1 MNRSLVKTTFS
12 DNQEQFI
19 FQFVR
24 DFYSAELQAAA
35 PSGYLFLLHGVHDFS
50 KLIDFLFRV
59 VVRRMSLKR
68 SSSSSS

>member
-1 MNRSLVKTTFS
+1 VKTTFS

-35 PSGYLFLLHGVHDFS
+35 PSGYLFLLLDMIP
-50 KLIDFLFRV
+50 KIQIEY
-59 VVRRMSLKR
+59 LKVE
-68 SSSSSS
+68 

>member
-35 PSGYLFLLHGVHDFS
+35 PAGYLCGIEIPDELKDE
-50 KLIDFLFRV
+50 LFMIV
-59 VVRRMSLKR
+59 GERRFH
-68 SSSSSS
+68 